1 MRQWLVVHA
10 KPRQEAVALEHLAR
24 QGFDAWLPRAS
35 LTRRRG
41 DRWVDRVE
49 PLFPRYLFLAVDP
62 DEMDVAPVRSTRGC
76 VGLVRFGD
84 RPARVPEPLIAWLQ
98 STADPDTGLHLVGRA
113 MEARLEEGARVRIL
127 SGPFEGAEGVLQSL
141 RGEERALVLLDV
153 LARAARVEL
162 PIGQLGA
169 LDA

>member
-1 MRQWLVVHA
+1 LVVHA
-10 KPRQEAVALEHLAR
+10 KPRQEAVALEHLGR

-35 LTRRRG
+35 VTRRRG
-41 DRWVDRVE
+41 ERWVERVE
-49 PLFPRYLFLAVDP
+49 PLFPRYLFLDVDA

-84 RPARVPEPLIAWLQ
+84 RPARVPAQLISWLRGA
-98 STADPDTGLHLVGRA
+98 ADPETGLHRVGRS
-113 MEARLEEGARVRIL
+113 LETSLGPGARVRVL

-141 RGEERALVLLDV
+141 RGEERALVFLDV

-162 PIGQLGA
+162 PVGQLGA
-169 LDA
+169 LGT